1 MMRKTIGILTAIVAI
16 AAAVFFT
23 NRFSPTNDEAG
34 VKESITISWFDWA
47 PAYAFREL
55 ARDFTAETGISV
67 NVLIYSI
74 AKWQNGVFGDLSIKK
89 ATSDLIIGDSQ
100 WLGMGSRKGHY
111 IDITGWIKEHDIE
124 MTMFPASIKG
134 YSEYPKGSDKY
145 WAIPFE
151 GDAIGWAYRKD
162 LFDDPA
168 EKKAFL
174 ERYGHELRIPG
185 SWEELRDIAEF
196 FTRPDRGFYGVGLLT
211 GEEYDTVT
219 MGFENVFFSLG
230 GDYGDERY
238 RVKGILNSEKSVKAL
253 EFFKEL
259 YKFTPP
265 NWDNASYSDTVR
277 AFVDGKV
284 ALVNNYFAHMVP
296 LTKKNTNPFETGFF
310 ANPVGPYGDRYAAL
324 GGMGI
329 SIVAYSKKKDAALKF
344 LDWFVKEGTQRKWAE
359 LGGFPCNK
367 NVLTSEEFI
376 NKSSFNKALS
386 DSMAMLKDFW
396 AVPEYDQL
404 LSISQKE
411 LREYLINDDISAK
424 DTLGHIADEW
434 EKVFEYAGYYKE

>member
-1 MMRKTIGILTAIVAI
+1 
-16 AAAVFFT
+16 
-23 NRFSPTNDEAG
+23 
-34 VKESITISWFDWA
+34 
-47 PAYAFREL
+47 
-55 ARDFTAETGISV
+55 
-67 NVLIYSI
+67 I
-74 AKWQNGVFGDLSIKK
+74 AKWQSGVFGDLANKK

-100 WLGMGSRKGHY
+100 WLGMCSRRGHY
-111 IDITGWIKEHDIE
+111 IDITGWVKERDIE
-124 MTMFPASIKG
+124 TTMFPATIKG
-134 YSEYPKGSDKY
+134 YSEYPKGSDRY
-145 WAIPFE
+145 WAVPLE

-162 LFDDPA
+162 LFIDPA

-174 ERYGHELRIPG
+174 ERYGHELKVPV
-185 SWEELRDIAEF
+185 SWKEINEIAEF
-196 FTRPDRGFYGVGLLT
+196 FTRPDKGIYGVGLIT
-211 GEEYDTVT
+211 SEEYDTVT
-219 MGFENVFFSLG
+219 MGFENIFFSLG
-230 GDYGDERY
+230 GDYGDEKY

-277 AFVDGKV
+277 AFEDGKV

-296 LTKKNTNPFETGFF
+296 LTKKDTNPFETGFF
-310 ANPVGPYGDRYAAL
+310 ANPVGPYGDKYAAL

-344 LDWFVKEGTQRKWAE
+344 LDWFVKEETQKKWAG

-367 NVLTSEEFI
+367 NVLTSAEFV
-376 NKSSFNKALS
+376 NSSSFNKALS

-411 LREYLINDDISAK
+411 LRAYLVSDDITAK
-424 DTLGHIADEW
+424 DTLDQIADEW